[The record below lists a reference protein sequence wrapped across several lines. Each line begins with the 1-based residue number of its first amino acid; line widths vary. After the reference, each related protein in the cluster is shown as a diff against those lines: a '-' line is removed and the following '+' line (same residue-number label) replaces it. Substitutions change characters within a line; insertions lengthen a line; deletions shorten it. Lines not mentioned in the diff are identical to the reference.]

1 LQEDGKPPPF
11 RLPQFRTVLES
22 RRRNPRS
29 GKVRGRK
36 RPQAP
41 LVLSPH
47 LPKAPAVRSSFQAG
61 FFFCVQDFPLVFV
74 LDRKDLFPDT
84 FSNSWKRR
92 Q

>member
-1 LQEDGKPPPF
+1 MKAAN
-11 RLPQFRTVLES
+11 
-22 RRRNPRS
+22 RRPSVCRNFEPSWKVGEEIRAAARS
-29 GKVRGRK
+29 GAESGLKPAG
-36 RPQAP
+36 PDF
-41 LVLSPH
+41 PH

>member
-1 LQEDGKPPPF
+1 MTAALPSAAISNRPGKSEKKSAQRQGPGPKAASSPAGPDF
-11 RLPQFRTVLES
+11 
-22 RRRNPRS
+22 
-29 GKVRGRK
+29 
-36 RPQAP
+36 
-41 LVLSPH
+41 PH